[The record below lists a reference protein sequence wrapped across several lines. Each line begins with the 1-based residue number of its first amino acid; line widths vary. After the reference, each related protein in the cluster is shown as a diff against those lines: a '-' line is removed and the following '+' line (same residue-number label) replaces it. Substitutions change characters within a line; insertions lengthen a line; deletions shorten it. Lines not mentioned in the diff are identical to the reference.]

1 MAFALPLLANGI
13 SGDTSYVQLLDD
25 FDSSGDHKQLTPA
38 SMRTL
43 ESWTVWADVNVDSLL
58 SKLALVPVMCSHV
71 NCKHRDSLS
80 NLDNQEGY
88 ICFCLVVNAEIGCLQ
103 TPCDV
108 GDGRDAAVPMV
119 PFTAPAGVNFIAGST
134 YHGSQM
140 PHFPLPPPPCQRR
153 PEARSSPV
161 ESGAVKVPLTGST
174 AALCRL
180 AHCTKLRPT
189 SGSRLGVAFCLL
201 WQPKVLV
208 KSISAHVRPEV
219 GFQLARR

>member
-1 MAFALPLLANGI
+1 M
-13 SGDTSYVQLLDD
+13 
-25 FDSSGDHKQLTPA
+25 QLTPA
-38 SMRTL
+38 SMHTL

-103 TPCDV
+103 TTCDV

-134 YHGSQM
+134 YHDSQM

-153 PEARSSPV
+153 LEARSSPV
-161 ESGAVKVPLTGST
+161 ESVSRSHSAPQLGTQRKRKGAIDWFDCSTMQTCPLHDAQANFRKSLRRGFLSPL
-174 AALCRL
+174 AAKGTSEEHFSPCKARGGLP
-180 AHCTKLRPT
+180 ASSQVTPCT
-189 SGSRLGVAFCLL
+189 V
-201 WQPKVLV
+201 
-208 KSISAHVRPEV
+208 
-219 GFQLARR
+219 